1 MTTVVVRVKFE
12 IAVKCVTSDI
22 TIWLEI
28 FKITNDDDSCTQL
41 SLFVQ
46 LSTIVFIRA
55 IAWQQLVVHFVT
67 MVVVMITT
75 VVDIATMVVAYTWCH
90 SSTGI
95 GQLPLVPVVSPNQC
109 TGIVL
114 AYALAS
120 LPQCSWWET
129 PGPTN
134 TTEKV
139 RFGRY
144 DDFDLRKLA
153 VVFRPILLHRDC
165 GRGGPPQY
173 YHSRATFFASI
184 NHLHPDSLDK
194 RMQHASK
201 PGWWNHNETN
211 QTIERKS
218 KRATIVRAVVGR
230 TVCWK
235 ARKPQHTTK
244 TLSISSRNN

>member
-22 TIWLEI
+22 TIWLKI

-95 GQLPLVPVVSPNQC
+95 GQLPLVPVVSEMQEELHAYSGC
-109 TGIVL
+109 CL
-114 AYALAS
+114 ALDSSLFGLAIPGVGPFIFRSNSSLFLAS
-120 LPQCSWWET
+120 VSELSMDH
-129 PGPTN
+129 
-134 TTEKV
+134 
-139 RFGRY
+139 Y
-144 DDFDLRKLA
+144 
-153 VVFRPILLHRDC
+153 LLQSQSH
-165 GRGGPPQY
+165 
-173 YHSRATFFASI
+173 FF
-184 NHLHPDSLDK
+184 H
-194 RMQHASK
+194 
-201 PGWWNHNETN
+201 
-211 QTIERKS
+211 
-218 KRATIVRAVVGR
+218 
-230 TVCWK
+230 
-235 ARKPQHTTK
+235 
-244 TLSISSRNN
+244 